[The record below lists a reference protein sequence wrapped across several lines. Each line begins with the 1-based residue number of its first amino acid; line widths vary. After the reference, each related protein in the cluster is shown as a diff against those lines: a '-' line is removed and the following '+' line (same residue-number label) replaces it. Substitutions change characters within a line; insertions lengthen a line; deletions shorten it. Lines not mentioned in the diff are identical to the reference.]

1 MTEDLEEAQIEPEA
15 GQLDQTE
22 GASDDFSEIRDHFE
36 SGQELTDAEMDAI
49 ADLAVGYLKGILALF
64 GENDCCIDEY
74 DGENGEL
81 ILDVNGGDLAVLIGR
96 HGRTLDA
103 LQMVLNSLM
112 SSRIKFYYP
121 LVVDIEGYKSRRRK
135 KIESIARSSAA
146 RAKERGGK
154 VTLDYVSEGPLELF
168 RELLPIRFRG
178 ESHIFQADG
187 QPCCSH
193 KLKNTSLLRILNDT
207 Q

>member
-121 LVVDIEGYKSRRRK
+121 VVVDIESYKSRRRHK
-135 KIESIARSSAA
+135 LEDIARSSAA
-146 RAKERGGK
+146 RAKQRGGK
-154 VTLDYVSEGPLELF
+154 VSLAPMNAYERRIIHLALRADEGVVTHSEGVDPE
-168 RELLPIRFRG
+168 RHVVITAVR
-178 ESHIFQADG
+178 
-187 QPCCSH
+187 
-193 KLKNTSLLRILNDT
+193 
-207 Q
+207 